1 MPGSR
6 MKGDNR
12 LLPALI
18 QRMAADECRQR
29 GRPDCD
35 GSPVNG
41 TVEIAGP
48 VKFRLDELV
57 LRYLSERFIP

>member
-18 QRMAADECRQR
+18 QRMAADECPQR
-29 GRPDCD
+29 GRADCD

-41 TVEIAGP
+41 TVERAGP